1 MGYIHIQLRNQ
12 DSLFDQTY
20 IDLLNKLQTVLIIY
34 I

>member
-20 IDLLNKLQTVLIIY
+20 IDLLNKLQTALPIY